1 MTDNFYAEHKEDN
14 LNYKKNK
21 ENNLID
27 NLMKNINDGTPTP
40 EDYRKLK
47 SYIPE
52 AVTEFELKDGSVG
65 FTLNRNAIKKWK
77 TKGKDS

>member
-1 MTDNFYAEHKEDN
+1 MTDKFYAEHKEDN

-27 NLMKNINDGTPTP
+27 NLMKNINDGRPTP